1 VAPVKLLACATP
13 EPWLPRVLADLD
25 TLLLDVAHCEKKA
38 AGTFLSFLF
47 RAPECGLADGFSR
60 LAREELVHFEWC
72 LRALG
77 ARRRRFERLVPSR
90 YAGELAKAV
99 RPGNS
104 REALLD
110 AMICAALIEAR
121 SGERLQLLCGAVDD
135 PELHDLFSRLHPP
148 EERHHEQLWE
158 WAWTFGD
165 PTGRHAELAA
175 REAELVTRG
184 EPLVR
189 MHA

>member
-1 VAPVKLLACATP
+1 MRILACPTP
-13 EPWLPRVLADLD
+13 AAWLPRVLADVD

-38 AGTFLSFLF
+38 AGTFMSFLF

-72 LRALG
+72 LRAMA
-77 ARRRRFERLVPSR
+77 ARGRSFERLPPSR
-90 YAGELAKAV
+90 YAGELVKAA
-99 RPGNS
+99 RPENS

-121 SGERLQLLCGAVDD
+121 SGERLQLLCDAVDD
-135 PELHDLFSRLHPP
+135 PGLHELFERLHPP
-148 EERHHEQLWE
+148 EERHHEVLYE
-158 WAWTFGD
+158 WSWTFGD
-165 PTGRHAELAA
+165 PTARLAVLAA
-175 REAELVTRG
+175 QEARIIEEG
-184 EPLVR
+184 EPVVR